1 MWVGGG
7 GLLARL
13 LVYSFAC
20 LLVCLFTRLLVYSF
34 ACLQSMQKGLFDD
47 VLDDVCCRFNATIV
61 ILNVANTQNSNV
73 FWELS
78 CFAISSCVFR
88 FSKQPER
95 TDFFFNLQESSSS
108 KPLHETTNP
117 FAWCT
122 QRGFFVVLCFC
133 CALCFVWV
141 LARFACLFFLLL
153 VASLPVI
160 FLFWPAQGP
169 KHHER
174 QRRAKNS
181 EQENT
186 PENNPH
192 TRNARQGSS
201 EVHCTLQPSKL
212 RTAR

>member
-1 MWVGGG
+1 M
-7 GLLARL
+7 LARL

-141 LARFACLFFLLL
+141 LARFACGLFFLLL

>member
-1 MWVGGG
+1 MGGG
-7 GLLARL
+7 CLLARL

-141 LARFACLFFLLL
+141 LARFACGLFFLLL